1 MPRVFVP
8 RIITEDNALGGSK
21 IEKSL
26 RFNGSSTYLSRT
38 PSSASN
44 RKTWTY
50 SFWFKFGNP
59 AGQQVFFSVNGNS
72 NSTYFDVTL
81 KSDETITIGYYSNI
95 FLQTNQV
102 FKDVG
107 AWYHMVVAFDSTQA
121 TGTNRLKL
129 YINGSEVTSLDDDNR
144 SSLITQDGDFAMNST
159 GELAIGRDNLNNNKY
174 FDGYMAEINHV
185 DGQFLDPSYFGFTDS
200 QTGIWMPKRYEGTYG
215 TNGFYLDFGN
225 ASSGDEYQKYTV
237 PTASFTNDSDTLLL
251 INNNVSNGS
260 TTLTDSSINGYSICG
275 TGSIAHS
282 IAQSKVGS
290 SSILFDGSD
299 DSLSVGGN
307 GTLYSEMTASSNK
320 TYEAFMY
327 LNADDYTYIMSISSN
342 QRYLGFYMNASSGKF
357 GFNGN
362 HPNPY
367 TSVEGFV
374 PALDIPIG
382 RWFHV
387 FVQRNADGTMSVGF
401 DGKILTDSVAE
412 GADVSATGTTGP
424 LKIGSQHYYG
434 STHRYFYDGYMDEI
448 RMSDTPSYTALG
460 GAGTVGQDYSGNNNN
475 FAPNSFS
482 LGGVVKDSPTN
493 NFATWNVLDG
503 EGRNNTF
510 SEGNLKNVIAYQGNA
525 EESGATLA
533 FSSGKWYWEEYM
545 QSSTGDASNV
555 GVGVKSVEGIYSN
568 GGNHWR
574 VRGNGGESDH
584 NGSQTNVSGFSWTT
598 GDIIGIAVDMDDGNW
613 TVSKNGTFIGANIH
627 TNVSGTVTPTM
638 HNSNGSENHT
648 FITNFGQDSTFANT
662 KLSQGYKD
670 AFGRGDFYYPVPSG
684 YQALCSANLPPTA
697 PSILKPQKHFDTIL
711 YSGTGSSNSIT
722 GLEFAPDFIWAK
734 RRDTGGHHHLLV
746 DTIRGG
752 SKSVMSNLS
761 DAENSNA
768 NRDMTFL
775 DNGIRWNSN
784 TGNANASGGTYVVWS
799 WKGGGTAVSNTD
811 GSITSSVSANQEAG
825 FSICSFTINTS
836 GVYTIGHGLGKA
848 PDWIMM
854 KNRDT
859 TNNWDCYHSYIGNT
873 KRFKL
878 NSRDAGQDY
887 TEPWNDTTPTSSV
900 FTSTGSWLGGNGN
913 KIIAY
918 CWTSIPGYSKMGG

>member
-1 MPRVFVP
+1 M
-8 RIITEDNALGGSK
+8 
-21 IEKSL
+21 
-26 RFNGSSTYLSRT
+26 
-38 PSSASN
+38 
-44 RKTWTY
+44 
-50 SFWFKFGNP
+50 
-59 AGQQVFFSVNGNS
+59 
-72 NSTYFDVTL
+72 
-81 KSDETITIGYYSNI
+81 
-95 FLQTNQV
+95 
-102 FKDVG
+102 
-107 AWYHMVVAFDSTQA
+107 
-121 TGTNRLKL
+121 
-129 YINGSEVTSLDDDNR
+129 
-144 SSLITQDGDFAMNST
+144 
-159 GELAIGRDNLNNNKY
+159 
-174 FDGYMAEINHV
+174 
-185 DGQFLDPSYFGFTDS
+185 
-200 QTGIWMPKRYEGTYG
+200 
-215 TNGFYLDFGN
+215 
-225 ASSGDEYQKYTV
+225 
-237 PTASFTNDSDTLLL
+237 
-251 INNNVSNGS
+251 
-260 TTLTDSSINGYSICG
+260 
-275 TGSIAHS
+275 
-282 IAQSKVGS
+282 
-290 SSILFDGSD
+290 
-299 DSLSVGGN
+299 
-307 GTLYSEMTASSNK
+307 
-320 TYEAFMY
+320 
-327 LNADDYTYIMSISSN
+327 
-342 QRYLGFYMNASSGKF
+342 
-357 GFNGN
+357 
-362 HPNPY
+362 
-367 TSVEGFV
+367 
-374 PALDIPIG
+374 
-382 RWFHV
+382 
-387 FVQRNADGTMSVGF
+387 
-401 DGKILTDSVAE
+401 
-412 GADVSATGTTGP
+412 
-424 LKIGSQHYYG
+424 
-434 STHRYFYDGYMDEI
+434 
-448 RMSDTPSYTALG
+448 
-460 GAGTVGQDYSGNNNN
+460 
-475 FAPNSFS
+475 
-482 LGGVVKDSPTN
+482 
-493 NFATWNVLDG
+493 
-503 EGRNNTF
+503 
-510 SEGNLKNVIAYQGNA
+510 IAYQGNA
-525 EESGATLA
+525 EESGSTLA

-555 GVGVKSVEGIYSN
+555 GVGVKSIEGIYSN

-811 GSITSSVSANQEAG
+811 GSITSSVSVNQEAG

-859 TNNWDCYHSYIGNT
+859 SNNWDCYHSYIGNT

-900 FTSTGSWLGGNGN
+900 FTSTGSW
-913 KIIAY
+913 
-918 CWTSIPGYSKMGG
+918 